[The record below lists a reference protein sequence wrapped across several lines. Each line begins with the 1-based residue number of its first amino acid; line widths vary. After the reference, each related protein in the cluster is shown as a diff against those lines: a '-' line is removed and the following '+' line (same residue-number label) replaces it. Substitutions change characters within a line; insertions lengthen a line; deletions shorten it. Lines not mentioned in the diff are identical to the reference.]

1 MINLEGLRKLGYDSI
16 SLSVS
21 GTRGELEYI
30 DEEIDNWRDGQDFE
44 EKYII
49 NIFVSI
55 YATNLD
61 TQKKGK
67 IGKLT
72 GNFFES
78 EIVMDDI
85 SFYDLC
91 DSVGTDLEHMA
102 SAIVDE
108 EECIKDEICE
118 FDENLMY
125 IDRIYINEKFR
136 GLGIDSYVINSLN
149 EILEYAVNLSPNVL
163 ILLPAPQEIGEDG
176 LLQEVRDEKINEND
190 KKRLIKLYEKLGF
203 EKLEDSNYMIKRTK
217 ERYI

>member
-1 MINLEGLRKLGYDSI
+1 MIDLETLKKLGYDSI
-16 SLSVS
+16 SLSVL
-21 GTRGELEYI
+21 GNRGELEYI
-30 DEEIDNWRDGQDFE
+30 NTEINKWINNEEDDD
-44 EKYII
+44 KYII
-49 NIFVSI
+49 DVQISIF
-55 YATNLD
+55 ATNVE
-61 TQKKGK
+61 TQEKIE

-91 DSVGTDLEHMA
+91 DSINTDLEHMA
-102 SAIVDE
+102 AAIVDE

-136 GLGIDSYVINSLN
+136 GLGIASYVINSLN
-149 EILEYAVNLSPNVL
+149 DILEYAINLSPNVL
-163 ILLPAPQEIGEDG
+163 ILLPAPQEIGKDG
-176 LLQEVRDEKINEND
+176 LLQEVRDEKTNEND
-190 KKRLIKLYEKLGF
+190 KRRLIKLYEKLGF

>member
-1 MINLEGLRKLGYDSI
+1 MIDLEGLNKLEYDSI
-16 SLSVS
+16 SLEVS
-21 GTRGELEYI
+21 GTRGELNYI
-30 DEEIDNWRDGQDFE
+30 DKDINNYIEEQDYE
-44 EKYII
+44 EKYVI
-49 NIFVSI
+49 NVFVDIF
-55 YATNLD
+55 ATNLD
-61 TQKKGK
+61 TQEKVE

-78 EIVMDDI
+78 EIIMDDI

-91 DSVGTDLEHMA
+91 DSISTDLEHMA

-108 EECIKDEICE
+108 DECIRDDICE

-136 GLGIDSYVINSLN
+136 GLGIASYVLNSLN
-149 EILEYAVNLSPNVL
+149 NMLEYSVNLSPNVL

-203 EKLEDSNYMIKRTK
+203 EKLKDSNYMIKRTK

>member
-1 MINLEGLRKLGYDSI
+1 MIDLEGLNKLGYDSI
-16 SLSVS
+16 SLEVS
-21 GTRGELEYI
+21 GTRGELNYI
-30 DEEIDNWRDGQDFE
+30 DKDINNYIEEQDYE
-44 EKYII
+44 DKYVI
-49 NIFVSI
+49 NVFVDIF
-55 YATNLD
+55 ATNLD
-61 TQKKGK
+61 IQEKVE
-67 IGKLT
+67 IGKLA

-78 EIVMDDI
+78 EIIMDDI

-91 DSVGTDLEHMA
+91 DSISTDLEHMA

-108 EECIKDEICE
+108 DECIRDDICE

-136 GLGIDSYVINSLN
+136 GLGIASYVLNSLN
-149 EILEYAVNLSPNVL
+149 NMLEYSVNLSPNVL

-190 KKRLIKLYEKLGF
+190 KKRLIKLYEKFGF
-203 EKLEDSNYMIKRTK
+203 EKLKDSNYMIKRTK

>member
-1 MINLEGLRKLGYDSI
+1 MIDLEGLNRLGYDSI

-30 DEEIDNWRDGQDFE
+30 DAEINNWKEDQDVE
-44 EKYII
+44 EKYVI
-49 NIFVSI
+49 NVFVDI

-61 TQKKGK
+61 TQKKEK
-67 IGKLT
+67 IGKLM

-91 DSVGTDLEHMA
+91 DSIGTDLEHMA

-108 EECIKDEICE
+108 EECIRDEICD

-136 GLGIDSYVINSLN
+136 GLGVASYVINSLN
-149 EILEYAVNLSPNVL
+149 EILEYSINLSPNVL

>member
-1 MINLEGLRKLGYDSI
+1 MIDLEGLNKLGYDSI
-16 SLSVS
+16 SLEVS
-21 GTRGELEYI
+21 GTRGELNYI
-30 DEEIDNWRDGQDFE
+30 DKDINNYIEEQDYE
-44 EKYII
+44 DKYVI
-49 NIFVSI
+49 NVFVDIF
-55 YATNLD
+55 ATNLD
-61 TQKKGK
+61 SQEKVE

-78 EIVMDDI
+78 EIIMDDI

-91 DSVGTDLEHMA
+91 DSISTDLEHMA

-108 EECIKDEICE
+108 DECIRDDICE

-136 GLGIDSYVINSLN
+136 GLGIASYVLNSLN
-149 EILEYAVNLSPNVL
+149 NMLEYSVNLSPNVL

-203 EKLEDSNYMIKRTK
+203 EKLKDSNYMIKRTK

>member
-1 MINLEGLRKLGYDSI
+1 MI
-16 SLSVS
+16 
-21 GTRGELEYI
+21 
-30 DEEIDNWRDGQDFE
+30 
-44 EKYII
+44 
-49 NIFVSI
+49 
-55 YATNLD
+55 
-61 TQKKGK
+61 
-67 IGKLT
+67 
-72 GNFFES
+72 
-78 EIVMDDI
+78 DDI

-91 DSVGTDLEHMA
+91 DSVGTDLEYMA

-136 GLGIDSYVINSLN
+136 GLGVDSYVINSLN
-149 EILEYAVNLSPNVL
+149 EILEYSVNLSPNVL

-176 LLQEVRDEKINEND
+176 LLQEAKDEKISKNN
-190 KKRLIKLYEKLGF
+190 KKRLIKLYKKLGF

>member
-1 MINLEGLRKLGYDSI
+1 MINLEGLNKLGYDSI
-16 SLSVS
+16 SLEVS
-21 GTRGELEYI
+21 GTRGELNYI
-30 DEEIDNWRDGQDFE
+30 DKDINNYIEEQDYE
-44 EKYII
+44 DKYVI
-49 NIFVSI
+49 NVFVDIF
-55 YATNLD
+55 ATNLD
-61 TQKKGK
+61 TQEKVK
-67 IGKLT
+67 IGKLI

-91 DSVGTDLEHMA
+91 DSIGTDLEHMA

-108 EECIKDEICE
+108 DECIMDDICE

-125 IDRIYINEKFR
+125 IDRIYIEEKFR
-136 GLGIDSYVINSLN
+136 GLGIASYVLISLN
-149 EILEYAVNLSPNVL
+149 DILEYSVNLSPNVL

-176 LLQEVRDEKINEND
+176 LLQEVRDEKINENN
-190 KKRLIKLYEKLGF
+190 KKRLIKLYKKLGF

>member
-1 MINLEGLRKLGYDSI
+1 MIDLKGLNQLGYDSI
-16 SLSVS
+16 SLEVS
-21 GTRGELEYI
+21 GTRGELNYI
-30 DEEIDNWRDGQDFE
+30 DKDINNYIEEQDYE
-44 EKYII
+44 DKYVI
-49 NIFVSI
+49 NVFVDIF
-55 YATNLD
+55 ATNLD
-61 TQKKGK
+61 TQEKVE

-78 EIVMDDI
+78 EIIMDDI

-91 DSVGTDLEHMA
+91 DSIGTDLEHMA

-108 EECIKDEICE
+108 DECIRDDICE
-118 FDENLMY
+118 FNENLMY

-136 GLGIDSYVINSLN
+136 GLGIASYVLNSLN
-149 EILEYAVNLSPNVL
+149 NMLEYSVNLSPNVL

-203 EKLEDSNYMIKRTK
+203 EKLKDSNYMIKRTK

>member
-1 MINLEGLRKLGYDSI
+1 MIDLEGLNRLGYDSI

-30 DEEIDNWRDGQDFE
+30 DAEINNWKEDQDVE
-44 EKYII
+44 EKYVI
-49 NIFVSI
+49 NVFVDI

-61 TQKKGK
+61 TQKKEK
-67 IGKLT
+67 IGKLM

-91 DSVGTDLEHMA
+91 DSIGTDLEHMA

-108 EECIKDEICE
+108 EECIRDEICD

-136 GLGIDSYVINSLN
+136 GLGVASYVINSLN
-149 EILEYAVNLSPNVL
+149 EILEYSINLSANVL

>member
-1 MINLEGLRKLGYDSI
+1 MIDLEGLNKLGYDSI
-16 SLSVS
+16 SLEVS
-21 GTRGELEYI
+21 GTRGELNYI
-30 DEEIDNWRDGQDFE
+30 DKDINNYIEEQDYE
-44 EKYII
+44 DKYVI
-49 NIFVSI
+49 NVFVDIF
-55 YATNLD
+55 ATNLD
-61 TQKKGK
+61 TQEKVE
-67 IGKLT
+67 IGKLA

-78 EIVMDDI
+78 EIIMDDI

-91 DSVGTDLEHMA
+91 DSISTDLEHMA

-108 EECIKDEICE
+108 DECIRDDICE

-125 IDRIYINEKFR
+125 IDRIYIEEKFR
-136 GLGIDSYVINSLN
+136 ALGIASYVLNSLN
-149 EILEYAVNLSPNVL
+149 DILEYSVNLSPNVL

-176 LLQEVRDEKINEND
+176 LLQEVRDEKINENN

>member
-30 DEEIDNWRDGQDFE
+30 DEEIDNWRDDQDFE

-49 NIFVSI
+49 NIFVNI

-136 GLGIDSYVINSLN
+136 GLGIASYVINSLN

>member
-1 MINLEGLRKLGYDSI
+1 MIDLEGLNKLGYDSI

-30 DEEIDNWRDGQDFE
+30 DEEFDNWKEYQE
-44 EKYII
+44 SQEKYII
-49 NIFVSI
+49 NIFVNI

-61 TQKKGK
+61 TQNKEK

-136 GLGIDSYVINSLN
+136 SLGIASYVINSLN

-163 ILLPAPQEIGEDG
+163 ILLPVPQEIGEDG

>member
-1 MINLEGLRKLGYDSI
+1 MIDLEGLNKLGYDSI
-16 SLSVS
+16 SLEVS
-21 GTRGELEYI
+21 GTRGELNYI
-30 DEEIDNWRDGQDFE
+30 DKDINNYIEEQDYE
-44 EKYII
+44 EKYVI
-49 NIFVSI
+49 NVFVDIF
-55 YATNLD
+55 ATNLD
-61 TQKKGK
+61 TQEKLE
-67 IGKLT
+67 IGKLA

-78 EIVMDDI
+78 EIIMDDI

-91 DSVGTDLEHMA
+91 DSISTDLEHMA

-108 EECIKDEICE
+108 DECIRDDICE

-136 GLGIDSYVINSLN
+136 GLGIASYVLNSLN
-149 EILEYAVNLSPNVL
+149 NMLEYSVNLSPNVL

-203 EKLEDSNYMIKRTK
+203 EKLKDSNYMIKRTK

>member
-1 MINLEGLRKLGYDSI
+1 MIDLEGLNKLGYDSI
-16 SLSVS
+16 SLEVS
-21 GTRGELEYI
+21 GTRGELNYI
-30 DEEIDNWRDGQDFE
+30 DKDINNYIEEQDYE
-44 EKYII
+44 EKYVI
-49 NIFVSI
+49 NVFVDIF
-55 YATNLD
+55 ATNLD
-61 TQKKGK
+61 TQEKVE

-78 EIVMDDI
+78 EIIMDDI

-91 DSVGTDLEHMA
+91 DSIGTDLEHMA

-108 EECIKDEICE
+108 DECIRDDICE
-118 FDENLMY
+118 FDETLMY
-125 IDRIYINEKFR
+125 IDRIYIEEKFR
-136 GLGIDSYVINSLN
+136 ALGIASYVLNSLN
-149 EILEYAVNLSPNVL
+149 DILEYSVNLNPNVL

-203 EKLEDSNYMIKRTK
+203 EKLKNSNYMIKRTK

>member
-1 MINLEGLRKLGYDSI
+1 MIDLEGLNKLGYDSI
-16 SLSVS
+16 SLEVS
-21 GTRGELEYI
+21 GTRGELNYI
-30 DEEIDNWRDGQDFE
+30 DKDINNYIEEQDYE
-44 EKYII
+44 DKYVI
-49 NIFVSI
+49 NVFVDIF
-55 YATNLD
+55 ATNLD
-61 TQKKGK
+61 TQEKVE
-67 IGKLT
+67 IGKLA

-78 EIVMDDI
+78 EIIMDDI

-91 DSVGTDLEHMA
+91 DSISTDLEHMA

-108 EECIKDEICE
+108 DECIRDDICE

-136 GLGIDSYVINSLN
+136 GLGIASYVLNSLN
-149 EILEYAVNLSPNVL
+149 NMLEYSVNLSPNVL

-203 EKLEDSNYMIKRTK
+203 EKLKDSNYMIKRTK

>member
-1 MINLEGLRKLGYDSI
+1 MIDLEGLNKLGYDSI
-16 SLSVS
+16 SLEVS
-21 GTRGELEYI
+21 GTRGELNYI
-30 DEEIDNWRDGQDFE
+30 DKDINNYIEEQDYE
-44 EKYII
+44 DKYVI
-49 NIFVSI
+49 NVFVDIF
-55 YATNLD
+55 ATNLD
-61 TQKKGK
+61 TQEKVE

-78 EIVMDDI
+78 EIIMDGI

-91 DSVGTDLEHMA
+91 DSISTDLEHMA

-108 EECIKDEICE
+108 DECIRDDICK

-136 GLGIDSYVINSLN
+136 GLGIASYVLNSLN
-149 EILEYAVNLSPNVL
+149 NMLEYSVNLSPNVL

-203 EKLEDSNYMIKRTK
+203 EKLKDSNYMIKRTK

>member
-1 MINLEGLRKLGYDSI
+1 MINLEGLKKLGYASI

-30 DEEIDNWRDGQDFE
+30 DEEFDNWREDQDFE

-49 NIFVSI
+49 NIFVNI

-61 TQKKGK
+61 TQKKEK

-136 GLGIDSYVINSLN
+136 GLGIASYVINYLN
-149 EILEYAVNLSPNVL
+149 EILEYSVNLSPNVL

-176 LLQEVRDEKINEND
+176 LLQEVRDEEINENN

-203 EKLEDSNYMIKRTK
+203 EKLKDSNYMIKRTK